1 MFAIG
6 KNNQSWLRT
15 FCAAAASGSVASV
28 LSTIVLVAAGRR
40 ETGHPA
46 AATNATS
53 QWIWGKRATRR
64 DRPTLRYTATGYT
77 IHHLAS
83 IFWAALFERCFG
95 WRAKSFNVQQ
105 VIGASAAVATVAAV
119 VDFGL
124 TPERFTPGF
133 EHRLS
138 KKSLVAVYAA
148 FATGLAVTALSRR

>member
-6 KNNQSWLRT
+6 ENKPSWPTTLR
-15 FCAAAASGSVASV
+15 AAAASGSVASV
-28 LSTIVLVAAGRR
+28 LSTIVLVAAGRC

-53 QWIWGKRATRR
+53 QWIWGKRATQR

-95 WRAKSFNVQQ
+95 WRAKSLAVEHM
-105 VIGASAAVATVAAV
+105 IGGSAAVATVAAV
-119 VDFGL
+119 VDFRL

-148 FATGLAVTALSRR
+148 FAAGLAVTALSRR